1 MARLGG
7 ARRPGGG
14 GKGNLKQTGGRSRAT
29 TALHFPAKSSKDGK
43 RGKLFETEADQY
55 GLDEVEESYR
65 ARERRKLGG
74 SGSAAED
81 FIRLDDGDDNESEG
95 EQERRLMGL
104 EGAEDALED
113 DEELEEEEE
122 AEEEEE
128 EAEDDEDGARTAWGR
143 SAKAFYAD
151 DDEEEE
157 DESADEEE
165 NMRMREEEARQI
177 EEEEQVEGLDE
188 DDFGLSNLAEAARG
202 QRKTKASGREDED
215 TSEEE
220 DDESGSDQDLQAIL
234 SGFEAASSRDKEAG
248 GPIHLLLSSSEFK
261 ALSEQERQK
270 ILTEEHPEL
279 QSLLDQLKASL
290 QDVRGT
296 LRPLLRKAKC
306 RQLITKEG
314 LSFLDTKNQLLVA
327 YLTYLSY
334 YVLLKTHGVAVT
346 DHPVIERLVEV
357 RLLLEKLKPI
367 DDRLRL
373 QINRL
378 LQLAHEKSV
387 KDADAG
393 DEEFAP
399 ARPRPDLLLGVGEE
413 RDDADASTEEE
424 EREKPKGKKASRSN
438 EDEGKQVYKPPKI
451 LAMEYHAEDQVNKV
465 KEKAERELRRAA
477 ERLKRSELV
486 RAVREEVGDAPEE
499 VGIEQWIQVQQSRLG
514 SAASIAKQRAREAFE
529 EENMVRLSMS
539 KKDRKERQMSKK
551 LEEHQ
556 RRMTV
561 GTTLG
566 ELTAFSEST
575 LDALG
580 DDDEDP
586 TLGRANKNKKKQ
598 TNALNAYLNAAKQA
612 SETARKAEAALQ
624 ADRAILSRQ
633 ENKKTLSFNQL
644 LSKQKKDKG
653 MQMAEE
659 GELDDAMLSG
669 KGRKGKRKED
679 SDVEADLPYREEDL
693 EAFGELLETQKSR
706 KTAKKKQMEERA
718 KAFIPSVPEEVDGQ
732 RATTR
737 QILKNKG
744 LTRKRKKFEGNA
756 RVHNRMKF
764 ESKMK
769 KLKTIRPPGRT
780 VEGDTYMGEESG
792 IRSNLK
798 KSRNLS

>member
-1 MARLGG
+1 MARLGA
-7 ARRPGGG
+7 ARRPGPA
-14 GKGNLKQTGGRSRAT
+14 GKNDKRGNRSRGS
-29 TALHFPAKSSKDGK
+29 TALHLPAKFSKNVKKGT
-43 RGKLFETEADQY
+43 LFETEADQF

-65 ARERRKLGG
+65 CRERRKLGG
-74 SGSAAED
+74 SGSAAEE
-81 FIRLDDGDDNESEG
+81 FIRLGDKGDDESDE
-95 EQERRLMGL
+95 EHERRLMGL
-104 EGAEDALED
+104 EGAEDALD
-113 DEELEEEEE
+113 DDDQELEEEEE
-122 AEEEEE
+122 DAEEDEE
-128 EAEDDEDGARTAWGR
+128 EAEDEVGARTAWGR

-151 DDEEEE
+151 EDEEEE
-157 DESADEEE
+157 AESAEEEE

-177 EEEEQVEGLDE
+177 EEEEEVEGLDE
-188 DDFGLSNLAEAARG
+188 DDFGLSSLAEAARG
-202 QRKTKASGREDED
+202 QRKAGASTRTPDED
-215 TSEEE
+215 TSE
-220 DDESGSDQDLQAIL
+220 DDESEGSDQELHSIL
-234 SGFEAASSRDKEAG
+234 SGFEAASSRAKETAHV
-248 GPIHLLLSSSEFK
+248 HLLLSSSEFQ

-279 QSLLDQLKASL
+279 QSLLDQLKTSL

-296 LRPLLRKAKC
+296 VRPLLRKAKC

-334 YVLLKTHGVAVT
+334 YVLLKTHGIPVT

-378 LQLAHEKSV
+378 LQLAKEKNV
-387 KDADAG
+387 TDVEG
-393 DEEFAP
+393 DEDVAA

-413 RDDADASTEEE
+413 RHDGEASTEEE
-424 EREKPKGKKASRSN
+424 EDSEKPKGKKAN
-438 EDEGKQVYKPPKI
+438 KADDDEGTQLYKPPKI

-465 KEKAERELRRAA
+465 KAKAERELRRAA

-499 VGIEQWIQVQQSRLG
+499 VGLEQWIQVQQSRLG

-580 DDDEDP
+580 DDEEDP
-586 TLGRANKNKKKQ
+586 TLGRANKSKKKQ
-598 TNALNAYLNAAKQA
+598 KNALNAYLNAAKQA
-612 SETARKAEAALQ
+612 SETARRAEAALQ

-633 ENKKTLSFNQL
+633 ENQKTLSFNL
-644 LSKQKKDKG
+644 MLNKQKKDQG
-653 MQMAEE
+653 RQVEDD
-659 GELDDAMLSG
+659 GEFEDVLSG
-669 KGRKGKRKED
+669 KARKGKRMEE
-679 SDVEADLPYREEDL
+679 SEARAEAPYREEDL
-693 EAFGELLETQKSR
+693 DAFDELLETQKIR
-706 KTAKKKQMEERA
+706 KTAKKKQMVERA
-718 KAFIPSVPEEVDGQ
+718 KAFIPSVPEAVDGQ

-769 KLKTIRPPGRT
+769 KLKTIRPPGRE
-780 VEGDTYMGEESG
+780 VEGDSYMGEESG
-792 IRSNLK
+792 IRTNLK
-798 KSRNLS
+798 KSRTLS

>member
-1 MARLGG
+1 MARLGA
-7 ARRPGGG
+7 ARRPGAP
-14 GKGNLKQTGGRSRAT
+14 GKGDKRGNRSRGS
-29 TALHFPAKSSKDGK
+29 TALHLPGKFSKNGK
-43 RGKLFETEADQY
+43 KDTLFETEADQF

-65 ARERRKLGG
+65 SRERRKLGG
-74 SGSAAED
+74 SGSTAEE
-81 FIRLDDGDDNESEG
+81 FIRLGDKGDDESDE
-95 EQERRLMGL
+95 EHEHRLMGL
-104 EGAEDALED
+104 EGAEDALD
-113 DEELEEEEE
+113 DDDQELEEEEQE
-122 AEEEEE
+122 AEDDEE
-128 EAEDDEDGARTAWGR
+128 EAEDEVGARTAWGR

-151 DDEEEE
+151 EDEEEE
-157 DESADEEE
+157 AESADEEE

-177 EEEEQVEGLDE
+177 EEEEEVEGLDE
-188 DDFGLSNLAEAARG
+188 DDFGLSSLAEAARG
-202 QRKTKASGREDED
+202 QRKAGASTRTADED
-215 TSEEE
+215 TSE
-220 DDESGSDQDLQAIL
+220 DDESEGSDQELHAIL
-234 SGFEAASSRDKEAG
+234 SGLDATSRDKETG
-248 GPIHLLLSSSEFK
+248 RVHLLLSSSEFH

-279 QSLLDQLKASL
+279 QSLLDQLKTSL

-334 YVLLKTHGVAVT
+334 YVLLKTHGIPVT

-378 LQLAHEKSV
+378 LQLAKENSV
-387 KDADAG
+387 TDVEG
-393 DEEFAP
+393 DEDVAS

-413 RDDADASTEEE
+413 RHDGEASTEEE
-424 EREKPKGKKASRSN
+424 EDSEKPKGKKAN
-438 EDEGKQVYKPPKI
+438 KADNDEGTQLYKPPKI

-465 KEKAERELRRAA
+465 KAKAERELRRAA

-499 VGIEQWIQVQQSRLG
+499 VGLEQWIQVQQSRLG

-539 KKDRKERQMSKK
+539 KKDTKERQMSKK

-586 TLGRANKNKKKQ
+586 TLGRANKSKKKQ

-612 SETARKAEAALQ
+612 SETARRAEAALQ

-633 ENKKTLSFNQL
+633 ENQRTLSFNL
-644 LSKQKKDKG
+644 MLNKQKKDKS
-653 MQMAEE
+653 MQVADD
-659 GELDDAMLSG
+659 GEFEDVLSG
-669 KGRKGKRKED
+669 KGRKGKRMDESQD
-679 SDVEADLPYREEDL
+679 RAEAPYREEDL
-693 EAFGELLETQKSR
+693 DAFDELLETQTIR

-718 KAFIPSVPEEVDGQ
+718 KAFIPSVPEAVDGQ

-769 KLKTIRPPGRT
+769 KLKTIRPPGRE
-780 VEGDTYMGEESG
+780 VEGDSYMGEESG
-792 IRSNLK
+792 IRTNLK
-798 KSRNLS
+798 KSRTLS

>member
-220 DDESGSDQDLQAIL
+220 DDESGSDQ
-234 SGFEAASSRDKEAG
+234 
-248 GPIHLLLSSSEFK
+248 
-261 ALSEQERQK
+261 
-270 ILTEEHPEL
+270 
-279 QSLLDQLKASL
+279 
-290 QDVRGT
+290 
-296 LRPLLRKAKC
+296 
-306 RQLITKEG
+306 G

-653 MQMAEE
+653 YDPNYRAERMQMAEE